1 MLLCSILATVV
12 TEINSV
18 SCIGFLLSMN
28 ICNSERTLHSHLML
42 VAVLMECMSANK
54 HKKVNMPVVR
64 RSVNGNLQ

>member
-28 ICNSERTLHSHLML
+28 FCNSERTLHSHLML
-42 VAVLMECMSANK
+42 VAIPMEYMSANEQNK
-54 HKKVNMPVVR
+54 MYI
-64 RSVNGNLQ
+64 SGF